1 MDIVTIADA
10 IAVLSYLHKRELLCD
25 KCGDKLATHEHVGSY
40 HHRCIGCVS
49 VNGRYTAYKV
59 PNELE
64 RRICDALVRWN
75 ERNPPKAAGGDPGDA
90 ANRASNQGPQVVH
103 SEHVGEVVQTPGQG
117 QGLGQFYDEHEP
129 RIAESRW
136 MDCLVVSDD
145 TGFTVHAWVCG
156 RDGQL
161 WHCYVVPEL
170 RKLRVAT
177 RLIERACGELKEY
190 ARPWP
195 YSAHARVNPYLL
207 RTKDGDE

>member
-1 MDIVTIADA
+1 MSLKGVSSALSDDGTSAILLQRDGMTLETLPIVRATKAHRSFI
-10 IAVLSYLHKRELLCD
+10 LSTWVKSYRHQAREH
-25 KCGDKLATHEHVGSY
+25 GF
-40 HHRCIGCVS
+40 
-49 VNGRYTAYKV
+49 
-59 PNELE
+59 
-64 RRICDALVRWN
+64 
-75 ERNPPKAAGGDPGDA
+75 GG
-90 ANRASNQGPQVVH
+90 
-103 SEHVGEVVQTPGQG
+103 
-117 QGLGQFYDEHEP
+117 FYDEYEP
-129 RIAESRW
+129 AIAESRW

-207 RTKDGDE
+207 RTKDAREE